1 MSTAAA
7 AKASPD
13 IPLHPICAEA
23 GCQWEAERRLL
34 LPHLRRLDMK
44 SNSGSAEGRGGG
56 AQFQIHHA
64 FVAAAVAHRLRIKWC
79 VHLGRG
85 VGHVNCNPL
94 HHVFDSAR

>member
-44 SNSGSAEGRGGG
+44 SNSGSAEGGGG
-56 AQFQIHHA
+56 GGRSF
-64 FVAAAVAHRLRIKWC
+64 RG

-85 VGHVNCNPL
+85 VGHVNCNHL